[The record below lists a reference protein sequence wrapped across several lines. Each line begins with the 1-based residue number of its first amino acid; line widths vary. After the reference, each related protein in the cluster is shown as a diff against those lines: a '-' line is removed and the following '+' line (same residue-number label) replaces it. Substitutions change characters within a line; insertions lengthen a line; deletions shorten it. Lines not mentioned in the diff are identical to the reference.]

1 MEEKMATY
9 FKALGDKN
17 RLTLFE
23 QVLKGETC
31 GCTLIN
37 KVEVTQPTM
46 TYHLNIL
53 EDASLISSRKEGVWR
68 KLDVND
74 KIIDDMINYLNGLKQ
89 LKGAKK

>member
-17 RLTLFE
+17 RLILFE
-23 QVLKGETC
+23 QMLKGETC

-53 EDASLISSRKEGVWR
+53 EEASLISSRKEGIWR

-74 KIIDDMINYLNGLKQ
+74 KIIDDMINYLNSLKK
-89 LKGAKK
+89 LKGTDK